1 MIIVA
6 PSLHMLKH
14 FKGDLIQVRK
24 NEPIEMPA
32 EVTGLPM
39 PKIEW
44 LKDDVVIAKPTEN
57 LLIETKEIDRVTS
70 HSKLSIPSVTR
81 LDKGT
86 YTVTAL
92 NRLGSLSHSITVEVL
107 GKLSCTVQILDIFLN
122 TSIKPVQ
129 GANLCKPSS
138 ICKQNCSRAFLS

>member
-1 MIIVA
+1 MA

-14 FKGDLIQVRK
+14 FRGDLIRVRK

-44 LKDDVVIAKPTEN
+44 LKDDVVIDKPTEK

-70 HSKLSIPSVTR
+70 HTKLSIPGVTR
-81 LDKGT
+81 MEKGT
-86 YTVTAL
+86 YTVSAS

-107 GKLSCTVQILDIFLN
+107 GKLSYT
-122 TSIKPVQ
+122 
-129 GANLCKPSS
+129 
-138 ICKQNCSRAFLS
+138 

>member
-1 MIIVA
+1 MIIVP

-14 FKGDLIQVRK
+14 FKSDLIQVRK

-39 PKIEW
+39 PTIEW
-44 LKDDVVIAKPTEN
+44 LKDDIVIAKPTEN

-70 HSKLSIPSVTR
+70 HSKLSIPGVTR
-81 LDKGT
+81 LDKGS
-86 YTVTAL
+86 YTITAV

-107 GKLSCTVQILDIFLN
+107 GKLSCTVQILDIF
-122 TSIKPVQ
+122 
-129 GANLCKPSS
+129 
-138 ICKQNCSRAFLS
+138 

>member
-1 MIIVA
+1 MMSQRANIKNNLLVIIVA

-14 FKGDLIQVRK
+14 FKGDLIRARK

-44 LKDDVVIAKPTEN
+44 LKDDVVIDMPTEK
-57 LLIETKEIDRVTS
+57 LLIETKEINRVTS
-70 HSKLSIPSVTR
+70 HSKLSIPGVVR

-86 YTVTAL
+86 YTVNAS
-92 NRLGSLSHSITVEVL
+92 NRLGSVSHHITVEVL
-107 GKLSCTVQILDIFLN
+107 GKL
-122 TSIKPVQ
+122 
-129 GANLCKPSS
+129 
-138 ICKQNCSRAFLS
+138 